1 MLVILMS
8 DFVPTVPTG
17 VPGLDELISGGL
29 PKGRVIL
36 VVGGPGAGKTI
47 LASQFLY
54 KGISDYNENGVFV
67 SLDEAKNHYYAEMGK
82 FGWDFEKA
90 EKEEKFN
97 FLDATR
103 LSRVAILK
111 EKMLKEEPINLRGR
125 EITIDKLVQEL
136 DEKIKQ
142 VNAKRVVIDT
152 LASLFYRFL
161 EPVERRT
168 AGIDLIE
175 ALSDLGVTVIVTTE
189 LSQLGLKR
197 KIMEE
202 EFLVHGSIMMQT
214 LFSHGTSTR
223 GLQVEKMRGVSVN
236 NNLVPYTIDSTG
248 IEIYP
253 TMSLFQE
260 K

>member
-1 MLVILMS
+1 MS
-8 DFVPTVPTG
+8 NTLPTIPTG
-17 VPGLDELISGGL
+17 VPGLDELISGGF
-29 PKGRVIL
+29 PRGRVIL

-54 KGISDYNENGVFV
+54 KGISDYNENGVLV
-67 SLDEAKNHYYAEMGK
+67 SLDEAKNHYFAEMLK

-90 EKEEKFN
+90 EEESKFY

-111 EKMLKEEPINLRGR
+111 EKMLKEEVSSLRGK

-136 DEKIKQ
+136 DEKVKQ

-161 EPVERRT
+161 DPIERRT
-168 AGIDLIE
+168 AGVDLIE
-175 ALSDLGVTVIVTTE
+175 SLSDLGVTVIITTE
-189 LSQLGLKR
+189 LNQLGLKR

-214 LFSHGTSTR
+214 LFSHGCFQTSQFHDEIR
-223 GLQVEKMRGVSVN
+223 K
-236 NNLVPYTIDSTG
+236 VPRLRSIYHFSRSTCTFATAPNG
-248 IEIYP
+248 
-253 TMSLFQE
+253 
-260 K
+260 